1 MLPKRL
7 ITGFDEGRLR
17 NFIALF
23 FLALAVPTAVLIWQA
38 YSQLK
43 WEAFHQY
50 RGVAEELTGRIDTR
64 LNDMIRTSDARSFAD
79 YTFLVVTGDPSANFV
94 QRSPLSA

>member
-7 ITGFDEGRLR
+7 IDGFDKVRLR
-17 NFIALF
+17 NLLTLF

-43 WEAFHQY
+43 WEAFHLH
-50 RGVAEELTGRIDTR
+50 RGVAEELTQRID
-64 LNDMIRTSDARSFAD
+64 ARRFA
-79 YTFLVVTGDPSANFV
+79 LC
-94 QRSPLSA
+94 

>member
-7 ITGFDEGRLR
+7 IEGLDKTRLR
-17 NFIALF
+17 KFLALF

-43 WEAFHQY
+43 WAAFHQY
-50 RGVAEELTGRIDTR
+50 QVDAAELKRWA
-64 LNDMIRTSDARSFAD
+64 MAKC
-79 YTFLVVTGDPSANFV
+79 
-94 QRSPLSA
+94 